1 MFLQT
6 IRLKE
11 GSMKLK
17 HRTAMLFMLV
27 FGIFLIGYTGLS
39 SAAMVDIGCDNSS
52 TNAMLQGGE
61 YQKKIA
67 NFLILQDTSTSMGE
81 TLPGSAAKN
90 TKIQYSRALLN
101 CLNNTLPD
109 SFTANAGLRNFGFMT
124 ADVGLVYGVSEYTKE
139 GLETAVN
146 SLVGTAGVTPL
157 SKAITFGSMDIKDL
171 NGQTAVILVSD
182 GVNTAGPDPVA
193 AAAAM
198 KEMYG
203 DNVCIYTVQIG
214 DNAAGKKT
222 LEKIAAA
229 GKCGFATNK
238 TEIGSAAGMEKFVT
252 DVFLAKAPPKKIAK
266 PVAPPPDL
274 DSDGDG
280 VPDSRDK
287 CPDTPKGIKVDSNGC
302 PVKIEEKVSV
312 TLLIEFDFDKAAVK
326 PVYHN
331 PIEKL
336 ANFLKAYPDKDVELE
351 GHTDSIGPDDYNM
364 KLSKRRAESVKKYL
378 VDKFGIEASRIGTI
392 GYGESAPVATNDTE
406 EGRQKNRRVVAIVEA
421 TIAK

>member
-1 MFLQT
+1 
-6 IRLKE
+6 
-11 GSMKLK
+11 MKVK
-17 HRTAMLFMLV
+17 HRVAFLFMLV
-27 FGIFLIGYTGLS
+27 FGVFLISSTGLS
-39 SAAMVDIGCDNSS
+39 YAAMEEIGCNNSN
-52 TNAMLQGGE
+52 TNAMLQNGE
-61 YQKKIA
+61 YQKKVA

-124 ADVGLVYGVSEYTKE
+124 ADVGLVYGMSEYTKD
-139 GLETAVN
+139 GMAGAVN

-157 SKAITFGSMDIKDL
+157 NKAISFGSMDVKDL
-171 NGQTAVILVSD
+171 SGQTAVILVSD
-182 GVNTAGPDPVA
+182 GVNTASPDPVA

-198 KEMYG
+198 KDMYG
-203 DNVCIYTVQIG
+203 NDVCIYTVQIG
-214 DNAAGKKT
+214 DNTVGKET
-222 LEKIAAA
+222 LEKIAEA
-229 GKCGFATNK
+229 GKCGFATNGSA
-238 TEIGSAAGMEKFVT
+238 IGTAAGMETFVT
-252 DVFLAKAPPKKIAK
+252 DVFLAKAPPKKIAE
-266 PVAPPPDL
+266 PVAPPPAL

-280 VPDSRDK
+280 VPDNRDK
-287 CPDTPKGIKVDSNGC
+287 CPNTPKGIKVDSDGC
-302 PVKIEEKVSV
+302 PIKIEEKISI
-312 TLLIEFDFDKAAVK
+312 TLLIEFDFDKAVVK

-336 ANFLKAYPDKDVELE
+336 ANFLKAYPDKNVELE

-378 VDKFGIEASRIGTI
+378 VEKFGTEASRIGTI

-421 TIAK
+421 TITK

>member
-1 MFLQT
+1 
-6 IRLKE
+6 
-11 GSMKLK
+11 MKLK
-17 HRTAMLFMLV
+17 HRVAVLFMLV
-27 FGIFLIGYTGLS
+27 FGIFLIGSTGLS
-39 SAAMVDIGCDNSS
+39 AAAMMDIGCDNSG
-52 TNAMLQGGE
+52 TNAMLQNGE
-61 YQKKIA
+61 YQKKIT

-81 TLPGSAAKN
+81 TLPGAAAKS

-101 CLNNTLPD
+101 CMNETLPN
-109 SFTANAGLRNFGFMT
+109 SFTANGGLRNFGFMT
-124 ADVGLVYGVSEYTKE
+124 ADVGLVYGMAEYTRE
-139 GLETAVN
+139 GLGTAVN

-157 SKAITFGSMDIKDL
+157 SKAINFGSMDIK
-171 NGQTAVILVSD
+171 NAAGQTAVIILSD

-214 DNAAGKKT
+214 DNTVGKET
-222 LEKIAAA
+222 LENIAAA
-229 GKCGFATNK
+229 GKCGFATNG

-252 DVFLAKAPPKKIAK
+252 DVFLAKAPPKKAE
-266 PVAPPPDL
+266 PVAPPPAPKPDL

-287 CPDTPKGIKVDSNGC
+287 CPDTPKGIKVDSDGC
-302 PVKIEEKVSV
+302 PVKIEEKISV
-312 TLLIEFDFDKAAVK
+312 TLLIEFDFDKAVVK
-326 PVYHN
+326 PVYHT

-378 VDKFGIEASRIGTI
+378 VDKFGIEATRIGTI

-406 EGRQKNRRVVAIVEA
+406 DGRQKNRRVVAIVEA
-421 TIAK
+421 TIGK